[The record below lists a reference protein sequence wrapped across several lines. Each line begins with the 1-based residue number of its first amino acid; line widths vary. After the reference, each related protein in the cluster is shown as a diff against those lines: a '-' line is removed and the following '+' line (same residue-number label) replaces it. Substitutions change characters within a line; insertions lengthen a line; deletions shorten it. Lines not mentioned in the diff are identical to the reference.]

1 MEVGN
6 SKDAWFKSCMDLV
19 MSRFFPVDFVPFSIT
34 GMQVLKVTRI
44 HNRFLQDR
52 FERTLEGHVSH
63 YLACGSSN
71 CFQT

>member
-52 FERTLEGHVSH
+52 FERTLEGYVSH
-63 YLACGSSN
+63 YLASERSSY
-71 CFQT
+71 FQT

>member
-34 GMQVLKVTRI
+34 GMQVLRVTRI

-52 FERTLEGHVSH
+52 FERTIELVSC
-63 YLACGSSN
+63 YLSFRKSDSPQA
-71 CFQT
+71 